1 MKYALSMA
9 RTYVQDARAEAA
21 AAKRLQLL
29 DAAIEMLGSEPLPR
43 VTLEA
48 VARRAGAARSTVYV
62 MFGSCAGLFD
72 AVARRLLERIGFDR
86 LVAAVAA
93 PDPLEALRQA
103 MHESVRLYAE
113 QRDAARALW
122 SWADLDTD
130 AAGAFAVLDGGRVTG
145 TAHLVSRLA
154 AAGRLRPGVSP
165 DEAADVLYVL
175 TSFDTFDQ
183 LFTDRRLAVE
193 MVERRLQLL
202 LESIVLV

>member
-1 MKYALSMA
+1 MA
-9 RTYVQDARAEAA
+9 RAYVQDARAEAA
-21 AAKRLQLL
+21 ATKRLQVL
-29 DAAIEMLGSEPLPR
+29 DAAIDMLASEALPR

-62 MFGSCAGLFD
+62 MFGSRAGLFD

-93 PDPLEALRQA
+93 PEPLEAVRLA

-130 AAGAFAVLDGGRVTG
+130 AAGAFAVLDGGRASG
-145 TAHLVSRLA
+145 TAHLVGRLA
-154 AAGRLRPGVSP
+154 AAGKLRPGVRP
-165 DEAADVLYVL
+165 DEAADVLYML

-183 LFTDRRLAVE
+183 LFTERQLTPE
-193 MVERRLQLL
+193 MVERRLRLL
-202 LESIVLV
+202 LGSIVSI

>member
-1 MKYALSMA
+1 MA
-9 RTYVQDARAEAA
+9 RSYVQHARADAA
-21 AAKRLQLL
+21 ASKRLEVL
-29 DAAIEMLGSEPLPR
+29 DAAIDMLASEPLPR

-62 MFGSCAGLFD
+62 MFRSRAGMFD

-103 MHESVRLYAE
+103 IHESVRLYAE

-122 SWADLDTD
+122 SWADLDMD
-130 AAGAFAVLDGGRVTG
+130 AAGAFAVLDGGRASG
-145 TAHLVSRLA
+145 TAHLVGRLA
-154 AAGRLRPGVSP
+154 AAGELRPGVSP
-165 DEAADVLYVL
+165 DEAADVLYML

-183 LFTDRRLAVE
+183 LFTERQLTSAT
-193 MVERRLQLL
+193 VERRLRLL
-202 LESIVLV
+202 LGSIVSV

>member
-1 MKYALSMA
+1 M
-9 RTYVQDARAEAA
+9 
-21 AAKRLQLL
+21 
-29 DAAIEMLGSEPLPR
+29 
-43 VTLEA
+43 
-48 VARRAGAARSTVYV
+48 
-62 MFGSCAGLFD
+62 
-72 AVARRLLERIGFDR
+72 
-86 LVAAVAA
+86 
-93 PDPLEALRQA
+93 
-103 MHESVRLYAE
+103 
-113 QRDAARALW
+113 
-122 SWADLDTD
+122 
-130 AAGAFAVLDGGRVTG
+130 LDGGRVTG

>member
-62 MFGSCAGLFD
+62 MFGSRAGLFD

-103 MHESVRLYAE
+103 MHESVSLYAE

-122 SWADLDTD
+122 SWAELDTD

-183 LFTDRRLAVE
+183 LFTDRRLPVE
-193 MVERRLQLL
+193 MVERRLRLL
-202 LESIVLV
+202 LQSIVSV